1 MNALASSASAM
12 TTTTSNWSRPMP
24 PEAVVAAPGW
34 ALVSEG
40 VRRLAADDN
49 CSRRAGTWLALVR
62 YGTLGGSALGC
73 MPARLVGSSWTLSL
87 PVLCWRV
94 AGELGSTRYDGERLL
109 GSIRTR
115 RGEMLGKVGI
125 RGQQEGWVGAA
136 RKHCWIRLGTVRGKN
151 ESKTRRRC
159 HRHLI
164 ITTTKMCTS
173 PSTVFPVQRNHAV
186 SCDTMNTY
194 TSLKVHCI

>member
-24 PEAVVAAPGW
+24 PGPVVAAPGW
-34 ALVSEG
+34 ALLSEG

-87 PVLCWRV
+87 PVLCWRGV
-94 AGELGSTRYDGERLL
+94 AVGGSGELGSTRFVAERLL

-115 RGEMLGKVGI
+115 RGEMQGKVGI
-125 RGQQEGWVGAA
+125 RG
-136 RKHCWIRLGTVRGKN
+136 
-151 ESKTRRRC
+151 
-159 HRHLI
+159 
-164 ITTTKMCTS
+164 
-173 PSTVFPVQRNHAV
+173 
-186 SCDTMNTY
+186 
-194 TSLKVHCI
+194 